1 MCRNREDQKELTCP
15 ECWKALPTRRH
26 LQEHRR
32 TKHRQV
38 SAAAVVAAP
47 QNMGH
52 SLGQYFSSYV
62 PHTPNQ
68 CSSSAGYPQEVV
80 KQPEEPAAVIG
91 HQQHHQHQQ
100 KQQHQQQQQHQNLLL
115 EAGRCDPCPTAVTPA
130 ATTAVFPSQSVESS
144 HQYFGQLPSVQ
155 QQHHTVVA
163 TTSHHQH
170 LQTAAGSVVA
180 VGDALAASVM
190 AAGVPGASADMT
202 SSLLPLM
209 EPLEENVGSLL
220 RQVYSTEHLDYS
232 SAACRGGQQLADM
245 SFMSYIFDYC

>member
-1 MCRNREDQKELTCP
+1 LQGVCRNREDQKELTCP

-38 SAAAVVAAP
+38 SATAVAAAP

-62 PHTPNQ
+62 PHTPNK
-68 CSSSAGYPQEVV
+68 CSSSAGYPPEEG
-80 KQPEEPAAVIG
+80 KQPELPAAVIG
-91 HQQHHQHQQ
+91 HQQHHH
-100 KQQHQQQQQHQNLLL
+100 HQQQQQHQNLLL

-130 ATTAVFPSQSVESS
+130 ATTAVFPSQSVESQ
-144 HQYFGQLPSVQ
+144 QYFGQLPSVQ
-155 QQHHTVVA
+155 QHQHHTVVA
-163 TTSHHQH
+163 SASHHHQH
-170 LQTAAGSVVA
+170 LQSAGSVVA

-202 SSLLPLM
+202 SSLLPPM

-220 RQVYSTEHLDYS
+220 RQVYSTEHSDYS

>member
-1 MCRNREDQKELTCP
+1 VCRNREDQKELTCP

-38 SAAAVVAAP
+38 SASAVAPP

-62 PHTPNQ
+62 PHTPNK
-68 CSSSAGYPQEVV
+68 CSSSAGYPPEVA
-80 KQPEEPAAVIG
+80 KQPEPEAVIG
-91 HQQHHQHQQ
+91 HQQH
-100 KQQHQQQQQHQNLLL
+100 HQQQQQHQNLLL
-115 EAGRCDPCPTAVTPA
+115 EAGRCDPCPTAVTP
-130 ATTAVFPSQSVESS
+130 TAVFPGQSVESS
-144 HQYFGQLPSVQ
+144 QQYFGQLPSVQ
-155 QQHHTVVA
+155 QHHTVA
-163 TTSHHQH
+163 TASHHQH
-170 LQTAAGSVVA
+170 LQTAGSVVA

-190 AAGVPGASADMT
+190 AAGVPGASVDMT
-202 SSLLPLM
+202 SSLLPPM

-220 RQVYSTEHLDYS
+220 RQVYSTEHSDYS

>member
-38 SAAAVVAAP
+38 SATATSVAAP

-62 PHTPNQ
+62 PHTPNK
-68 CSSSAGYPQEVV
+68 CSSSAGYPPEEV
-80 KQPEEPAAVIG
+80 KQPEEPAVVIG
-91 HQQHHQHQQ
+91 HQQHHNH
-100 KQQHQQQQQHQNLLL
+100 QQQHQNLLL
-115 EAGRCDPCPTAVTPA
+115 EAGRCDPCATAVTPA
-130 ATTAVFPSQSVESS
+130 ATTAVFPSQSLESQ
-144 HQYFGQLPSVQ
+144 QYFGQLPSVQ
-155 QQHHTVVA
+155 QHHTVA
-163 TTSHHQH
+163 ATSHHHPH
-170 LQTAAGSVVA
+170 LQTAGSVVA

-202 SSLLPLM
+202 SSLLPPM

-220 RQVYSTEHLDYS
+220 RQVYSTEHSDYS

>member
-38 SAAAVVAAP
+38 SAATAPAAP

-62 PHTPNQ
+62 PHTPNK
-68 CSSSAGYPQEVV
+68 CSSSAGYPPEEV

-91 HQQHHQHQQ
+91 HQQQQHH
-100 KQQHQQQQQHQNLLL
+100 QQHQQHQHLLL
-115 EAGRCDPCPTAVTPA
+115 EAGRCDPCATAVTPT
-130 ATTAVFPSQSVESS
+130 ATTVFPSQSVESQ
-144 HQYFGQLPSVQ
+144 QYFGQLPSVQ
-155 QQHHTVVA
+155 QHHHTVA

-170 LQTAAGSVVA
+170 LQTAGSVVA

-190 AAGVPGASADMT
+190 AAGVPGASVDMT
-202 SSLLPLM
+202 SSLLPPM

-220 RQVYSTEHLDYS
+220 RQVYSTEHSDYS

>member
-38 SAAAVVAAP
+38 SATAASSVAAP

-62 PHTPNQ
+62 PHTPNK
-68 CSSSAGYPQEVV
+68 CSSSAGYPPEEV
-80 KQPEEPAAVIG
+80 KQPEPEAVIG
-91 HQQHHQHQQ
+91 HQQHQQHHQH
-100 KQQHQQQQQHQNLLL
+100 QQQHQNLLL
-115 EAGRCDPCPTAVTPA
+115 EAGRCDPCPTAVTP
-130 ATTAVFPSQSVESS
+130 TTAFPSQSVQSS
-144 HQYFGQLPSVQ
+144 QHYFGQLPSVQ
-155 QQHHTVVA
+155 QHHHTVA
-163 TTSHHQH
+163 STSHHQH
-170 LQTAAGSVVA
+170 LQTAGSVVA
-180 VGDALAASVM
+180 VEDALAASVM
-190 AAGVPGASADMT
+190 AAGVPGASVDMT
-202 SSLLPLM
+202 SSLLPPM

-220 RQVYSTEHLDYS
+220 RQVYSTEHSDYS
-232 SAACRGGQQLADM
+232 SAACRGGQQLTDM